1 MPTIYS
7 MYDEEFKKGM
17 LRMLKEDEEF
27 RYAVAGLIGLED
39 IRASVARLQDS
50 VAKLEDSV
58 ARLQDSVAK
67 LEDSVARLQDSVA
80 KLEDSVARLQDSVAR
95 LIDTQTKTELA
106 ILSLRKEVGVL
117 ANNFGFTLEE
127 IAATKLP
134 RLLMDEGITIRRSDI
149 RLRHHIRVDSKERE
163 VDVYVKGKG
172 RDGKDIIIIG
182 EVKGRIDRSD
192 VKRFDEAFKGIDA
205 FKFIFG
211 HTIRPEAEDEATER
225 GIRLYATYM

>member
-1 MPTIYS
+1 
-7 MYDEEFKKGM
+7 
-17 LRMLKEDEEF
+17 
-27 RYAVAGLIGLED
+27 
-39 IRASVARLQDS
+39 SVARLQDS

-80 KLEDSVARLQDSVAR
+80 K

-211 HTIRPEAEDEATER
+211 HTIRPEAEGEATER

>member
-149 RLRHHIRVDSKERE
+149 RLRHHIRVDS
-163 VDVYVKGKG
+163 
-172 RDGKDIIIIG
+172 
-182 EVKGRIDRSD
+182 
-192 VKRFDEAFKGIDA
+192 
-205 FKFIFG
+205 
-211 HTIRPEAEDEATER
+211 
-225 GIRLYATYM
+225 

>member
-1 MPTIYS
+1 MSTIYS

-80 KLEDSVARLQDSVAR
+80 
-95 LIDTQTKTELA
+95 
-106 ILSLRKEVGVL
+106 
-117 ANNFGFTLEE
+117 
-127 IAATKLP
+127 
-134 RLLMDEGITIRRSDI
+134 
-149 RLRHHIRVDSKERE
+149 
-163 VDVYVKGKG
+163 
-172 RDGKDIIIIG
+172 
-182 EVKGRIDRSD
+182 
-192 VKRFDEAFKGIDA
+192 
-205 FKFIFG
+205 
-211 HTIRPEAEDEATER
+211 
-225 GIRLYATYM
+225 